1 MNIFDKNMDGYKLF
15 KVFYENI
22 FVYIGLKDQLF
33 SNKFYLFKL
42 IKFLKYNFILIIP
55 LFLIKKI

>member
-22 FVYIGLKDQLF
+22 FVYIDLKDQLF
-33 SNKFYLFKL
+33 SNKFYLF
-42 IKFLKYNFILIIP
+42 IF
-55 LFLIKKI
+55 